1 MPEQEKVVKTIEGL
15 KELRSHFRAMAG
27 IASSN
32 QARAGHIESA
42 RIIDDAITM
51 LEMQEPVYVEER
63 LVLDK
68 LHIIQEYARVNQVDW
83 MANGVMFAETVIN
96 MLRGEINQLRKAQ
109 EPRVMCA
116 AEVAA
121 CPKGTVLWVEEA
133 QGVVWNLFPLEI
145 EISSTHPDTG
155 TDYLFFITYHNVRKF
170 ECSEYNQTWRCWTQ
184 RPTDE
189 QRRAEPW
196 K

>member
-145 EISSTHPDTG
+145 EISSTHPNTG
-155 TDYLFFITYHNVRKF
+155 TDYLFFITYHDVRKF